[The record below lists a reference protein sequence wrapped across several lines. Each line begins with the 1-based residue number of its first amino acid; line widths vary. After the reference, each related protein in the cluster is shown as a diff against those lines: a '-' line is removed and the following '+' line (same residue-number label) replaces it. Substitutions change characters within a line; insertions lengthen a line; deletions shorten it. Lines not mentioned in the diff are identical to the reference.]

1 MTAMPISGAKTR
13 RSFVVER
20 PRASDAIGGALRDA
34 FAGECGL
41 PTDMQLLLQKIDRSL
56 HR

>member
-1 MTAMPISGAKTR
+1 MTAMPFSGAKTR